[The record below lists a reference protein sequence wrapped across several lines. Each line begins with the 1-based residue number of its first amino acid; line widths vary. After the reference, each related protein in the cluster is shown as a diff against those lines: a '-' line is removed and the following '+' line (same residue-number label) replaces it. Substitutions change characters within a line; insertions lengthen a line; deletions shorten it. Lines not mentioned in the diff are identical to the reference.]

1 MISKRH
7 SSRRQTMSEAMRR
20 WALLSQL
27 TAREVETRYRGAGLG
42 LVWTV
47 LTPLMM
53 LLVYTFVFGTVFKSR
68 WSTSGDSASS
78 MEFAVILF
86 SGLILFQLFSDVVTR
101 APTLIL
107 SNPTLVKKVVFPL
120 ELLVPVTL
128 GAAFFH
134 AAVSLLVLIPFVG
147 FVFGSVPATLAYL
160 PLVVIPLGIMILGIG
175 WFLASIGTFIR
186 DVGQIVGTIT
196 TAMLF
201 MSPVFFPLTALPEWI
216 RPFLFFNPM
225 TVPIEQMRRILI
237 FGQAP
242 EMMALGVYSAAALI
256 VALGGYIWF
265 EKTRKGFADVL

>member
-1 MISKRH
+1 MGL
-7 SSRRQTMSEAMRR
+7 SSRRQTMSEVARR
-20 WALLSQL
+20 WSLLSQL
-27 TAREVETRYRGAGLG
+27 TAREVEARYRGAGLG

-68 WSTSGDSASS
+68 WSTSGESASS

-107 SNPTLVKKVVFPL
+107 SSPTLVKKVVFPL

-128 GAAFFH
+128 GAALFH
-134 AAVSLLVLIPFVG
+134 AAVSLLVLMPFVW
-147 FVFGSVPATLAYL
+147 FVFGGVPSTLAYL
-160 PLVVIPLGIMILGIG
+160 PAVVAPLCMMILGIG

-201 MSPVFFPLTALPEWI
+201 MSPVFFPLTALPDWI
-216 RPFLFFNPM
+216 RPLLLFNPM

-242 EMMALGVYSAAALI
+242 ETLPLAVYSVAALV
-256 VALGGYIWF
+256 VAVCGYVWF